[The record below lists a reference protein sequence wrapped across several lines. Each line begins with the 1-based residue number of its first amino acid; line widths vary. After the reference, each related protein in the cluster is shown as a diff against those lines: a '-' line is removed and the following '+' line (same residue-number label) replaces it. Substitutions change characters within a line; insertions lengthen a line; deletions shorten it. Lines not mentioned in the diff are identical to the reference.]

1 MYCSNIDIVLQEV
14 PGQISICFSISGCPI
29 RCQGCH
35 SPFLWDENGLLLT
48 NDKYIEI
55 LNKYK
60 GYANCVLFMGG
71 EWCGAELTDK
81 LKTATEMGFETCL
94 YTGLEQVDK
103 QITQNLTWLKTGPFI
118 KELGG
123 LESPTTNQRFIEVKS
138 NTILNHLFLK
148 TT

>member
-1 MYCSNIDIVLQEV
+1 
-14 PGQISICFSISGCPI
+14 
-29 RCQGCH
+29 
-35 SPFLWDENGLLLT
+35 
-48 NDKYIEI
+48 
-55 LNKYK
+55 
-60 GYANCVLFMGG
+60 MGG

-81 LKTATEMGFETCL
+81 LKTANEMGFDTCL
-94 YTGLEQVDK
+94 YTGLEQVDS
-103 QITQNLTWLKTGPFI
+103 QIAQNLTWLKTGPFI